1 MTATTTTSPP
11 ASPKAIRHRIAP
23 LGRRRFSGKQKA
35 VITVVNLL
43 LAAAIWELAATY
55 GDVPRLLLPKFSAV
69 LAAVP
74 RMHEAGILVGN
85 LWISLKYYLIGMAI
99 SIVLAIPIG
108 LVIGG
113 FKLLDRILSPY
124 VWAVYTTP
132 RIILMPLILLW
143 VGINNTA
150 RVLLIVV
157 SAVPAI
163 LVVVMEGVKTVDT
176 SLLRAARSFGAD
188 RWRLFTRVVFPS
200 TIPFIGTAVRMGV
213 SRGLIGLFIGELFT
227 SQDGLGFI
235 IADASKRFASART
248 YAIILIFVGFSV
260 AMVAAS
266 QWLESKASAWRA

>member
-1 MTATTTTSPP
+1 MTATSTPVATR
-11 ASPKAIRHRIAP
+11 PKAVRHRVAKIRQKP
-23 LGRRRFSGKQKA
+23 FKGWQKA
-35 VITVVNLL
+35 LITVVT
-43 LAAAIWELAATY
+43 LAVVATAWQLVATY
-55 GDVPRLLLPKFSAV
+55 SDIPRLFLPSLTEV
-69 LAAVP
+69 IDEIP
-74 RMHEAGILVGN
+74 QMHERGILVPN
-85 LWISLKYYLIGMAI
+85 LWISLQNYLVGMVV
-99 SIVLAIPIG
+99 SIVLAIPLG
-108 LVIGG
+108 LAIGG
-113 FKLLDRILSPY
+113 FKLLDRVLSPY

-143 VGINNTA
+143 VGINDTA

-163 LVVVMEGVKTVDT
+163 LVVVMEGVKTVDP

-227 SQDGLGFI
+227 GADGIGYI
-235 IADASKRFASART
+235 ITLATKTFDSART
-248 YAIILIFVGFSV
+248 YAMLLIFVGFSM